1 MRIIMKYD
9 HICRRILVFAVG
21 LLVISLSIGFI
32 TKASL
37 GTPPIS
43 SIPYSLSLIFPS
55 LSLGNFTIIYS
66 LLLVF
71 LQLVILGK
79 QADKVSL
86 GLQVVISFVFGYF
99 IDFGM
104 MLLGD
109 FSPEIYWER
118 IVCVLI
124 GCFGLAFGVYLQI
137 VADFTMVPGDG
148 FAYALSVRIK
158 KKPYRVVRVCSDV
171 SMIVIAAIIGYIGMG
186 TTGGVREGTVICAL
200 LIGTIAGVYFSKL
213 AWLTKRLFPDD
224 PENAAISGSGSD
236 GAGTGN

>member
-1 MRIIMKYD
+1 MRIIMKHD

-158 KKPYRVVRVCSDV
+158 RKPYRVVRVCSDV

-213 AWLTKRLFPDD
+213 AWLTKRLFPDN

>member
-1 MRIIMKYD
+1 MRIIMKHD

-158 KKPYRVVRVCSDV
+158 KSRRSR
-171 SMIVIAAIIGYIGMG
+171 
-186 TTGGVREGTVICAL
+186 TGSSAYARM
-200 LIGTIAGVYFSKL
+200 
-213 AWLTKRLFPDD
+213 
-224 PENAAISGSGSD
+224 
-236 GAGTGN
+236 

>member
-1 MRIIMKYD
+1 MRIIMKHD

-200 LIGTIAGVYFSKL
+200 LIGTMAGVYFSKL
-213 AWLTKRLFPDD
+213 AWLTKRLFPDN

>member
-1 MRIIMKYD
+1 MKHD
-9 HICRRILVFAVG
+9 RICRRILVFAVG

-158 KKPYRVVRVCSDV
+158 RKPYRVVRVCSDV

-224 PENAAISGSGSD
+224 PENAAISGSSSD

>member
-1 MRIIMKYD
+1 MKHD

-118 IVCVLI
+118 IICVLI

-224 PENAAISGSGSD
+224 PENVAISGSGSD

>member
-1 MRIIMKYD
+1 MKHD

-158 KKPYRVVRVCSDV
+158 RKPYRIVRVCSDV

>member
-1 MRIIMKYD
+1 MKHD

-158 KKPYRVVRVCSDV
+158 RKPYRVVRVCSDV

-213 AWLTKRLFPDD
+213 AWLTKRLFPDN

>member
-1 MRIIMKYD
+1 MKHD
-9 HICRRILVFAVG
+9 HIVRRIAIFAVG
-21 LLVISLSIGFI
+21 LMVISLSIGFI

-200 LIGTIAGVYFSKL
+200 LIGTMAGVYFSKL

>member
-1 MRIIMKYD
+1 MKHD

-224 PENAAISGSGSD
+224 PKNAAISGSGSD

>member
-1 MRIIMKYD
+1 MKHD

-200 LIGTIAGVYFSKL
+200 LIGTMAGVYFSKL
-213 AWLTKRLFPDD
+213 AWLTKRLFPDN

>member
-1 MRIIMKYD
+1 MKHD
-9 HICRRILVFAVG
+9 HIVRRILIFAFG

-55 LSLGNFTIIYS
+55 LTLGNFTIVYS

-79 QADKVSL
+79 QADKINL
-86 GLQVVISFVFGYF
+86 GLQVIISFVFGYF
-99 IDFGM
+99 IDFGLM
-104 MLLGD
+104 ILGD
-109 FSPEIYWER
+109 FAPELYWER
-118 IVCVLI
+118 LVCVLI
-124 GCFGLAFGVYLQI
+124 GCLGLAFGVYLQI

-158 KKPYRVVRVCSDV
+158 RKPYRVIRVCSDV
-171 SMIVIAAIIGYIGMG
+171 SMIVIAAAIGFVAMG
-186 TTGGVREGTVICAL
+186 NTGGVREGTVICAL
-200 LIGTIAGVYFSKL
+200 LIGTIAGMYFNKL
-213 AWLTKRLFPDD
+213 SWLTKRLVPDAD
-224 PENAAISGSGSD
+224 EIAQRTGTSRAEGSD
-236 GAGTGN
+236 AGN

>member
-1 MRIIMKYD
+1 MKHD

-71 LQLVILGK
+71 LQLLILGK
-79 QADKVSL
+79 QADKVGL

-158 KKPYRVVRVCSDV
+158 KKPYRVIRVCSDV

>member
-1 MRIIMKYD
+1 MKHD
-9 HICRRILVFAVG
+9 RICRRILVFAVG

-158 KKPYRVVRVCSDV
+158 RKPYRVVRVCSDV

>member
-1 MRIIMKYD
+1 MRIIMKHD

-158 KKPYRVVRVCSDV
+158 KKPYRVLRVCSDV

>member
-1 MRIIMKYD
+1 MKHD
-9 HICRRILVFAVG
+9 RICRRILVFAVG

-186 TTGGVREGTVICAL
+186 TTGGVREGTVICAI

>member
-1 MRIIMKYD
+1 MKHD

-148 FAYALSVRIK
+148 FTYALSVRIK

>member
-1 MRIIMKYD
+1 MQIIMKHD
-9 HICRRILVFAVG
+9 RICRRILVFAVG

-158 KKPYRVVRVCSDV
+158 RKPYRVVRVCSDV

>member
-1 MRIIMKYD
+1 MKHD
-9 HICRRILVFAVG
+9 RICRRILVFAVG

>member
-1 MRIIMKYD
+1 MKHD

-236 GAGTGN
+236 GASTGN

>member
-1 MRIIMKYD
+1 MKHD

-118 IVCVLI
+118 IICVLI

-158 KKPYRVVRVCSDV
+158 KKPYRVLRVCSDV

>member
-1 MRIIMKYD
+1 MRIIMKHD
-9 HICRRILVFAVG
+9 RICRRILVFAVG

>member
-1 MRIIMKYD
+1 MRIIMKHD
-9 HICRRILVFAVG
+9 RICRRILVFAVG

-158 KKPYRVVRVCSDV
+158 RKPYRVVRVCSDV

>member
-1 MRIIMKYD
+1 MKHD
-9 HICRRILVFAVG
+9 HICRRILVFAMG

-55 LSLGNFTIIYS
+55 LTLGNFTIIYS
-66 LLLVF
+66 LLLVL

-79 QADKVSL
+79 ETDKVSL
-86 GLQVVISFVFGYF
+86 GLQVIISFVFGYF
-99 IDFGM
+99 IDFGLM
-104 MLLGD
+104 ILGD

-118 IVCVLI
+118 IACVLI

-158 KKPYRVVRVCSDV
+158 RKPYRVVRVCSDV
-171 SMIVIAAIIGYIGMG
+171 TMIVIAALIGMVAMG
-186 TTGGVREGTVICAL
+186 TPGGVREGTVICAL

-213 AWLTKRLFPDD
+213 SWLTRKLFPEDELD
-224 PENAAISGSGSD
+224 QSVIGGESD
-236 GAGTGN
+236 GASTGN

>member
-1 MRIIMKYD
+1 MKHD
-9 HICRRILVFAVG
+9 RICRRILVFAVG

-148 FAYALSVRIK
+148 FAYALSVRIR

-224 PENAAISGSGSD
+224 PENAAISGSGFD

>member
-1 MRIIMKYD
+1 MKHD
-9 HICRRILVFAVG
+9 HICRRILVFAMG

-158 KKPYRVVRVCSDV
+158 RKPYRVVRVCSDV

>member
-1 MRIIMKYD
+1 MKHD

-158 KKPYRVVRVCSDV
+158 RKPYRVVRVCSDV

-224 PENAAISGSGSD
+224 PESAAISGSGSD

>member
-1 MRIIMKYD
+1 MKHD
-9 HICRRILVFAVG
+9 HICRRILVFAMG

-55 LSLGNFTIIYS
+55 LTLGNFTIIYS
-66 LLLVF
+66 LLLVL

-79 QADKVSL
+79 EADKVSL
-86 GLQVVISFVFGYF
+86 GLQVIISFVFGYF
-99 IDFGM
+99 IDFGLM
-104 MLLGD
+104 ILGD

-118 IVCVLI
+118 IACVLI

-158 KKPYRVVRVCSDV
+158 RKPYRVVRVCSDV
-171 SMIVIAAIIGYIGMG
+171 TMIVIAALIGMVAMG
-186 TTGGVREGTVICAL
+186 TPGGVREGTVICAL

-213 AWLTKRLFPDD
+213 SWLTRKLFPEDELD
-224 PENAAISGSGSD
+224 QSVIGGESD
-236 GAGTGN
+236 GASTGN

>member
-1 MRIIMKYD
+1 MKHD
-9 HICRRILVFAVG
+9 HICRRILVFAMG

-55 LSLGNFTIIYS
+55 LTLGNFTIVYS
-66 LLLVF
+66 LLLVL

-79 QADKVSL
+79 EADKVSL
-86 GLQVVISFVFGYF
+86 GLQVIISFVFGYF
-99 IDFGM
+99 IDFGLM
-104 MLLGD
+104 ILGD

-158 KKPYRVVRVCSDV
+158 RKPYRVVRVCSDV
-171 SMIVIAAIIGYIGMG
+171 TMIVIAALIGVVAMG
-186 TTGGVREGTVICAL
+186 NTGGVREGTVICAL
-200 LIGTIAGVYFSKL
+200 LIGTIAGVYFSRL
-213 AWLTKRLFPDD
+213 SWLTKRLFPEDELD
-224 PENAAISGSGSD
+224 QSVIGGETD
-236 GAGTGN
+236 GTSTGN

>member
-1 MRIIMKYD
+1 MKHD
-9 HICRRILVFAVG
+9 RICRRILVFAVG

-224 PENAAISGSGSD
+224 PENATISGSGSD

>member
-1 MRIIMKYD
+1 MRIIMKHD

-79 QADKVSL
+79 QADKVGL

>member
-1 MRIIMKYD
+1 MRIIMKHD
-9 HICRRILVFAVG
+9 RICRRILVFAVG

-213 AWLTKRLFPDD
+213 AWLTKRLFPDN